1 MTLQYDRLPIH
12 KATNP
17 GSENGSPYKC
27 TGAPHSVDNSAARKV
42 LRIHEIGGTFNTCQ
56 LRVSHA
62 LVKEL
67 IQEIQML

>member
-1 MTLQYDRLPIH
+1 MTLQYDRLPVH

-27 TGAPHSVDNSAARKV
+27 TGAPHSVDDSAARKV
-42 LRIHEIGGTFNTCQ
+42 LKIHAIGGTFNTC
-56 LRVSHA
+56 VSYA

-67 IQEIQML
+67 SEEIQML